1 MSAIN
6 IDPALQ
12 ARLDQMAQSLSR
24 LPEEIVN
31 EAISEHLERLSE
43 QKLEA
48 EIEAFE
54 KLYPTLKAHYPHKFV
69 AVHNGQVV
77 DADREFESLFLRIRS
92 HFGDVPVLI
101 RLVGN
106 SPEEEWVFRSPQ
118 MEPGE

>member
-1 MSAIN
+1 
-6 IDPALQ
+6 
-12 ARLDQMAQSLSR
+12 MAQSLSR
-24 LPEEIVN
+24 PPEEIVN

-54 KLYPTLKAHYPHKFV
+54 ELYPTLKAHYPHQFV

-77 DADREFESLFLRIRS
+77 DADPEFEPLFLRIQS
-92 HFGDVPVLI
+92 HFGDAPVLI